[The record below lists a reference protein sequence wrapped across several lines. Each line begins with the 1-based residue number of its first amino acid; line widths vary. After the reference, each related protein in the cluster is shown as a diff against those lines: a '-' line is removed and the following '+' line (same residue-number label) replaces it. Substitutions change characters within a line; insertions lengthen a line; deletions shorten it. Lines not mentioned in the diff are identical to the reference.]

1 MSIELKRSKLNNYCS
16 VFSITMDQADC
27 PRLKWISVIF
37 VFQKNLATIYSKEIE
52 FFIWGRGERKRDDP
66 PENGKYII
74 GPEKAGANSI

>member
-1 MSIELKRSKLNNYCS
+1 MSIELKRSKLNLSLNNYCS

-52 FFIWGRGERKRDDP
+52 FFIWGRGEK
-66 PENGKYII
+66 EEG
-74 GPEKAGANSI
+74 